1 MTSAECPLSVRT
13 QCHVSRSQT
22 FLNPHYDALV
32 SDALVSDALVSDA
45 LVSDALVSD
54 ELVSVVFY
62 PLINCPEESSSVTY
76 GYTNT

>member
-32 SDALVSDALVSDA
+32 SDALVSDALVSD
-45 LVSDALVSD
+45 